1 MSKPFTY
8 IYNESLSQGIVPNIL
23 KISKVTPVFK
33 SDLTT
38 DPSNYRHQFGFRKNH
53 STELA
58 ILEISDNLKN
68 SIDNKLIIC
77 GLFLDFSKALTQSTM
92 IYCYGNYTDMEYV
105 AWLWIGLD
113 IICPIWH
120 SGQSLFWAFFFQGS
134 KLESPKG

>member
-77 GLFLDFSKALTQSTM
+77 GLFLDFSKAFDTVNQ
-92 IYCYGNYTDMEYV
+92 
-105 AWLWIGLD
+105 AWNIVTEIIQIWNTLLGFGLV
-113 IICPIWH
+113 
-120 SGQSLFWAFFFQGS
+120 
-134 KLESPKG
+134 